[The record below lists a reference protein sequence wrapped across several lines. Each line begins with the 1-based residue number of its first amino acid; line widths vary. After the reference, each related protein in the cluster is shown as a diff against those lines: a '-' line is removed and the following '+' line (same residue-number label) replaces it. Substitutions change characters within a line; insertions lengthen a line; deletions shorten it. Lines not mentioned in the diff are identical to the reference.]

1 MANNNQEQEEKGYKY
16 FPEDIEIYRPIALA
30 PELLEKKDMGGLVE
44 TILKFFENLGVK
56 EERYREGLVES
67 IYASPEGLEAFVK
80 DNLENKYQK
89 ALYNQKIKDLR
100 ELYSDLFEKFYSEE
114 NIAKVDKVFN
124 SDETY
129 ESLVKRYTELGEI
142 AQSKTDN
149 FSDEQK
155 KKAQK
160 ELKELNKVV
169 MRLQEFENIKL
180 YELRGPINEESLKK
194 KLNEMYKEEKR
205 QEGEEQSEKVA

>member
-160 ELKELNKVV
+160 ELKELNKV
-169 MRLQEFENIKL
+169 
-180 YELRGPINEESLKK
+180 
-194 KLNEMYKEEKR
+194 
-205 QEGEEQSEKVA
+205 